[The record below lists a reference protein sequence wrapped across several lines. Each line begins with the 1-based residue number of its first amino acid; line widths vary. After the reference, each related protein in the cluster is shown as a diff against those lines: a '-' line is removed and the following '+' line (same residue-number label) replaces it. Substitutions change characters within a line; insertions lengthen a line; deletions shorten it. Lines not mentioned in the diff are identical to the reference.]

1 MMHHDDHGK
10 NIHGRFETSIRIGG
24 IHVAQVTGSFSVN
37 VKAPIQPP
45 PPLTEVPNS
54 GPLPDE
60 TEGVTVSDKVAVV
73 SGGTPPYTY
82 DITGLPA
89 GVTAVEND
97 NGDGTF
103 TVALSGAPAAGSAA
117 GSPYTVAVTVTDSA
131 TAATATATRPLT
143 VSR

>member
-1 MMHHDDHGK
+1 MTWQAHRCELDYCRIDHMMHHDDHGK

-37 VKAPIQPP
+37 VKAAAAA
-45 PPLTEVPNS
+45 LALNPNS
-54 GPLPDE
+54 GALPDE
-60 TEGVTVSDKVAVV
+60 TEGVAVADKVAVV

-89 GVTAVEND
+89 GVAAVEND

-131 TAATATATRPLT
+131 
-143 VSR
+143 